1 MSKEFTKDDVIQNK
15 KEAIKALNR
24 MLEHFINDS
33 SEEHLKKAHLISSW
47 IRTYTNMINFEENF
61 NPTRNISYKRGD
73 ILFVDFGFGVGSEFG
88 GKHYAVVLDK
98 HNYHNAASITVI
110 PLSSLNTGKAIYK
123 RDIFLGNELYE
134 KLALKLRSN
143 LQESRRQQEEN
154 QRLLGTLEKILHLSD
169 ADLSGSGISELEDK
183 ISQNSADMDKYVT
196 ALEQLRDE
204 IVLLKTGSIA
214 KIEQIRTISKI
225 RICNPKNKWQPL
237 YGIKFSKETM
247 KKINEKIKE
256 LYIFDE

>member
-15 KEAIKALNR
+15 KEAIKTLNK
-24 MLEHFINDS
+24 MLESFINDPT
-33 SEEHLKKAHLISSW
+33 EKHLKKAHLISSW
-47 IRTYTNMINFEENF
+47 IKTYTNMIKFEENF
-61 NPTRNISYKRGD
+61 NPSKNISYKRGD

-98 HNYHNAASITVI
+98 HNYHNASSITVI
-110 PLSSLNTGKAIYK
+110 PLSSLKEGKAIYK

-134 KLALKLRSN
+134 KLSIKLRSN
-143 LQESRRQQEEN
+143 LQESRKQLEEN
-154 QRLLGTLEKILHLSD
+154 QQLLDTLAKILVLPDAELSK
-169 ADLSGSGISELEDK
+169 SGISELEDK
-183 ISQNSADMDKYVT
+183 ISRNSANMDKYIT

-237 YGIKFSKETM
+237 YGIKFSESTM